1 MKNRKRYLPIPH
13 AQVVDRVTLKLEPVG
28 AVHIALPYNPGP
40 AEVQVEKVKTLV
52 DVAFVV
58 HEEEL

>member
-1 MKNRKRYLPIPH
+1 MAGF
-13 AQVVDRVTLKLEPVG
+13 AQFAVRVNLKLGPVG

-58 HEEEL
+58 QEEEL

>member
-1 MKNRKRYLPIPH
+1 
-13 AQVVDRVTLKLEPVG
+13 LEPVG

-58 HEEEL
+58 QEEELYKFTVA